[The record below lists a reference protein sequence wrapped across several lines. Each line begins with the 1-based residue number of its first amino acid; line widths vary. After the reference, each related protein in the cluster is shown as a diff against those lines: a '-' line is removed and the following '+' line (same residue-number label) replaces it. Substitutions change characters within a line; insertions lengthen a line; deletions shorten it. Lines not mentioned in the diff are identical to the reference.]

1 MRCRS
6 CGAELDGHETICPG
20 CGRKLAPP
28 AQVSSQAARR
38 YQERIRDG
46 ERMVREGRGPQERR
60 QQTGAASRRTGDA
73 SASDNHP
80 TADHAG
86 DAPASGD
93 HPPARRRR
101 ASSSRRPL
109 ADTPSRD
116 PAQSA
121 SMPPS
126 RQEKASAQ
134 AGRPPV
140 RMVRRYRYEAIEPET
155 EGYENFN
162 WVRLCVVSFL
172 CVLVL
177 TVGAYLFLSYTS
189 MGQLWLATMG
199 REASAEAYHTL
210 GRQHMSN
217 GSIARAVDALE
228 IAQSKDPNNL
238 EILVDLG
245 RAYMGN
251 GQAAAAELAYT
262 RAIQYWPAYPDP
274 YRLLVDIMVEQGR
287 NYEAVQCILLAIE
300 ETGDN
305 DGYFNGIYQQMLPG
319 RPNVDILAGRYDQ
332 EISLTL
338 SCEEGGTIYYT
349 ILGEDPLASGVR
361 YEEPIYLEEG
371 VWRLRAVTE
380 KNGVYSQELVQ
391 SYTVSKPVPDMPKAS
406 LQSGTYDSVRTV
418 SLRAGSDTVIYYTI
432 DGTQPTTESKQYNP
446 DEPIQLRIGKTVIRA
461 IAVNIEG
468 KKSNELNIE
477 YECGGRTAYSMNAK
491 DTVGDLALFE
501 TTQSEFVALYGQ
513 PQSEQSDGRDALGT
527 YTKLTYA
534 FGYATFLDRGTGGE
548 PVLAELST
556 RSPDMAGPRSTAVGM
571 RAEEVL
577 SAFRDV
583 GGEANI
589 DGDRV
594 LYTIR
599 TMDTNAI
606 GLLTY
611 LQDNP
616 DYDYQIG
623 YWVKVQNTQQ
633 FIELSYYVKDGLV
646 VRMDWLRYE
655 SA

>member
-1 MRCRS
+1 
-6 CGAELDGHETICPG
+6 
-20 CGRKLAPP
+20 
-28 AQVSSQAARR
+28 
-38 YQERIRDG
+38 
-46 ERMVREGRGPQERR
+46 MVREGRGPQERR

-319 RPNVDILAGRYDQ
+319 QAQRRYPGR
-332 EISLTL
+332 
-338 SCEEGGTIYYT
+338 
-349 ILGEDPLASGVR
+349 
-361 YEEPIYLEEG
+361 
-371 VWRLRAVTE
+371 
-380 KNGVYSQELVQ
+380 
-391 SYTVSKPVPDMPKAS
+391 
-406 LQSGTYDSVRTV
+406 
-418 SLRAGSDTVIYYTI
+418 
-432 DGTQPTTESKQYNP
+432 
-446 DEPIQLRIGKTVIRA
+446 
-461 IAVNIEG
+461 
-468 KKSNELNIE
+468 
-477 YECGGRTAYSMNAK
+477 
-491 DTVGDLALFE
+491 AL
-501 TTQSEFVALYGQ
+501 
-513 PQSEQSDGRDALGT
+513 
-527 YTKLTYA
+527 
-534 FGYATFLDRGTGGE
+534 
-548 PVLAELST
+548 
-556 RSPDMAGPRSTAVGM
+556 
-571 RAEEVL
+571 
-577 SAFRDV
+577 
-583 GGEANI
+583 
-589 DGDRV
+589 
-594 LYTIR
+594 
-599 TMDTNAI
+599 
-606 GLLTY
+606 
-611 LQDNP
+611 
-616 DYDYQIG
+616 
-623 YWVKVQNTQQ
+623 
-633 FIELSYYVKDGLV
+633 
-646 VRMDWLRYE
+646 
-655 SA
+655 